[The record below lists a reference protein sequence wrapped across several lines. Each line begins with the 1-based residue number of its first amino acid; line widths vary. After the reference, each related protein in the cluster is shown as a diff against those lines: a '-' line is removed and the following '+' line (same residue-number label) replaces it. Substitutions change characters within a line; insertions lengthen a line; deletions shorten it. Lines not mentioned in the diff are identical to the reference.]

1 MNNTF
6 GKLIRA
12 ERIKQGLTLR
22 EFCKKNA
29 YDIGYISRLEN
40 ELFLPPEDEG
50 KLNKLTTALGIEKG
64 SKTWNQYCDLAIIA
78 RRQLPKDI
86 DSKVLNYLPAFFR
99 KASKKEVKKE
109 DVKKLLGLIK
119 GSQKK

>member
-1 MNNTF
+1 MNSTF
-6 GKLIRA
+6 GKFIR
-12 ERIKQGLTLR
+12 EKRLEQNLTLR
-22 EFCKKNA
+22 EFCKTTG

-40 ELFLPPEDEG
+40 DLFLPPEDEE
-50 KLNKLTTALGIEKG
+50 KLEKLANILNIKRNTTA
-64 SKTWNQYCDLAIIA
+64 WNQYYDLATIA

-109 DVKKLLGLIK
+109 DVEKLIGLIK
-119 GSQKK
+119 GTK